1 MELFAYINEMAVFGV
16 SFLMIALGT
25 IWYSLPIFS
34 GASKQSLDNSD
45 SLQTATPQRLA
56 ISFGLMFIA
65 YSCILGVLSYFST
78 IATVLSFQPLF
89 FSYLIGG
96 IALALLLLVK
106 VTEEKPLIYFYKH
119 AGFLCILVLC
129 GSYIMLR
136 WPW

>member
-16 SFLMIALGT
+16 SFLMIALST
-25 IWYSLPIFS
+25 IWYSLPLFS
-34 GASKQSLDNSD
+34 TASKRSLDNSV
-45 SLQTATPQRLA
+45 SLQTTTPQRLVV
-56 ISFGLMFIA
+56 SFGLMFVA
-65 YSCILGVLSYFST
+65 YSCILGALSYFST
-78 IATVLSFQPLF
+78 IAVVLSFPPLF

-106 VTEEKPLIYFYKH
+106 VTEEKPLMYFYKH
-119 AGFLCILVLC
+119 AGFLCILMLC